1 MSISSSVLNLNF
13 LRIPIK
19 VTYVLIWS
27 VLVCIYVDVRIIGLY
42 KRSLYALAFI
52 FDCLTV
58 YYKKLNDC
66 KCKMNEAH

>member
-42 KRSLYALAFI
+42 KHSLYALAFI